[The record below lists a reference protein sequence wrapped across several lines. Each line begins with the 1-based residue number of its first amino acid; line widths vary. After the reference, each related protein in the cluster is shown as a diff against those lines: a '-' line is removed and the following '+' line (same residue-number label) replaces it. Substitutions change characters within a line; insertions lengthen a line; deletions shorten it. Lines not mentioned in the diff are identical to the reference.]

1 MPYARGCP
9 DEGCAFLWRSW
20 NSYPRIFREYS
31 EAHDPG
37 RFAADLWHLMQYYS
51 QYDHR
56 DFVLCLGHK
65 ANVIKDYFL
74 NYRPSMDSDCVV
86 SEFGSRIEILGDRP
100 PDWRVTLID
109 TGVWRNIGERL
120 SAVRE
125 LVKDEEVFLA
135 NYSDGLTDMRLPDMI
150 DFFKNSGKIG
160 CFIAV
165 RAPFN
170 FHLAEFAE
178 TGVVRRLRTNK
189 ESDAWINGG
198 YFIFRKEIF
207 DYIRD
212 GEELVLEPFNRLI
225 EAQELVAYKYEGFWR
240 AMDTLRDNQVLEE
253 MVEQGKMPWLQR
265 TCRNRHVK
273 VGLAQVSIPSGDF
286 VFNDA
291 VISQRVAR

>member
-1 MPYARGCP
+1 MRGVVP
-9 DEGCAFLWRSW
+9 MKVVLFCAGLGT
-20 NSYPRIFREYS
+20 RIREYS
-31 EAHDPG
+31 ETIPKPMIPVG
-37 RFAADLWHLMQYYS
+37 SQPILWHIMQYYS
-51 QYDHR
+51 QYDYR
-56 DFVLCLGHK
+56 DFVLCLGYK

-86 SEFGSRIEILGDRP
+86 SEFGSKVEILGDRL
-100 PDWRVTLID
+100 PDWRVTMID
-109 TGVWRNIGERL
+109 TGIWRNIGERL

-170 FHLAEFAE
+170 FHLVECDE
-178 TGVVRRLRTNK
+178 NGVVRRLRSNNELET
-189 ESDAWINGG
+189 WINGG

-207 DYIRD
+207 DFIHD

-225 EAQELVAYKYEGFWR
+225 ETKNSSPTN
-240 AMDTLRDNQVLEE
+240 MRD
-253 MVEQGKMPWLQR
+253 
-265 TCRNRHVK
+265 
-273 VGLAQVSIPSGDF
+273 SG
-286 VFNDA
+286 VRW
-291 VISQRVAR
+291 IR